1 MMIVNKIR
9 MGSLSIALLAAVFLN
24 VAHASQTGSRLQ
36 SVEKLLESSSAA
48 QQIKSSDNQ
57 VAKDK
62 HQQAIELFDRAKLA
76 DSEGDEQQA
85 ADLLKQAT
93 KAMFEATRMIK
104 KDDSFIAKDIRDFDE
119 RKASVEALC
128 TAYENIAKE
137 KGIDKAT
144 ENELH
149 EFVFKRI
156 DQAEVLKKE
165 ERLKE
170 GRKMLDEAYVA
181 AKVAIEQIRGGET
194 LVRSLNFASSEEEY
208 HYEVDRND
216 THRMLVDVLLK
227 EKMKTNWG
235 IEAMVTKFMESADEL
250 RARANEQAADGQYE
264 TAVSTLEQSTK
275 EIVRAIRS
283 AGIYIPG

>member
-1 MMIVNKIR
+1 MVLFKINMKLLTMPLLGVLLVGAVHAGQTESR
-9 MGSLSIALLAAVFLN
+9 M
-24 VAHASQTGSRLQ
+24 Q
-36 SVEKLLESSSAA
+36 SVEKLLETSSAA
-48 QQIKSSDNQ
+48 QQIKGSDNQ
-57 VAKDK
+57 AAKDK
-62 HQQAIELFDRAKLA
+62 HEQAVQLFDKAKLA
-76 DSEGDEQQA
+76 QGNGNEQQA

-93 KAMFEATRMIK
+93 KTMFEATRMIK
-104 KDDSFIAKDIRDFDE
+104 KDDSFMAQDVRDFEE

-149 EFVFKRI
+149 AFVYKRV
-156 DQAEVLKKE
+156 DQAEALKKE
-165 ERLKE
+165 SRVKE
-170 GRKMLDEAYVA
+170 GRKMLDEAYIA
-181 AKVAIEQIRGGET
+181 AKVAIEHLRGGET

-227 EKMKTNWG
+227 EKMKTNLG
-235 IEAMVTKFMESADEL
+235 IEAMVNKFMESADKL
-250 RARANEQAADGQYE
+250 RVRADEQASDGEYE
-264 TAVSTLEQSTK
+264 NAIGTMEQSTK

>member
-1 MMIVNKIR
+1 MT
-9 MGSLSIALLAAVFLN
+9 LLGILLVST
-24 VAHASQTGSRLQ
+24 VHAGLTDSRLQ
-36 SVEKLLESSSAA
+36 SVEKLLETSSAA
-48 QQIKSSDNQ
+48 QQIKASDNQ
-57 VAKDK
+57 AAKDK
-62 HQQAIELFDRAKLA
+62 HEQAVLLFDKAKLA
-76 DSEGDEQQA
+76 QSKGDEQQA

-93 KAMFEATRMIK
+93 KTMFEATRMIK
-104 KDDSFIAKDIRDFDE
+104 KDESFMAKDVRDFDE
-119 RKASVEALC
+119 RKASVDALC

-137 KGIDKAT
+137 KGIDASI

-149 EFVFKRI
+149 AFVYKRI
-156 DQAEVLKKE
+156 DQAEALKQKD
-165 ERLKE
+165 RVKD
-170 GRKMLDEAYVA
+170 GRKLLDEAYVA
-181 AKVAIEQIRGGET
+181 AKVAIEHLRGGET

-235 IEAMVTKFMESADEL
+235 IEAMVTKFMGRAEEL
-250 RARANEQAADGQYE
+250 RARADVQASDGEYE
-264 TAVSTLEQSTK
+264 NAVTTMEQSTK